1 METDGCVFGDG
12 GLGAE
17 HLVAPLENARVLTK
31 SPNEKNQLRN
41 LTMAYELH
49 YWPTIQGR
57 GEFVRLALE
66 AAGASYVDV
75 ARGTSTAASPK
86 TRGVEAMRHVLADGT
101 QVYPPF
107 APPFLK
113 DGPLMVGQTA
123 AILHYLGP
131 TLKLV
136 GRSEQARVWTQQIQ
150 LTIADMVTEAHDTHH
165 PVSAGLFYE
174 DQQPEALRRAQDFCA
189 RRMPK
194 FLQWFEQIVVRNPA
208 GSRHLVGGRLSYADL
223 SLFQLVEGLRYAF
236 PNAASSALA
245 RTPGVMAIHDTVAT
259 LPKVAAYLRSERR
272 IPFNEEGI
280 FRRYPELDSPP
291 C

>member
-1 METDGCVFGDG
+1 
-12 GLGAE
+12 
-17 HLVAPLENARVLTK
+17 
-31 SPNEKNQLRN
+31 
-41 LTMAYELH
+41 MAYELH

-75 ARGTSTAASPK
+75 ARGVPSDALTLTPTPTP
-86 TRGVEAMRHVLADGT
+86 TRGLDAMLHVLADDT
-101 QVYPPF
+101 LVYPPF

-113 DGPLMVGQTA
+113 DGALMVGQTA

-150 LTIADMVTEAHDTHH
+150 LTIADMVAEVHDTHH
-165 PVSAGLFYE
+165 PISTDLFYE
-174 DQQPEALRRAQDFCA
+174 DQQPQALQRSQEFC
-189 RRMPK
+189 RERIPK
-194 FLQWFEQIVVRNPA
+194 FLQWFEHIVQRNPA
-208 GSRHLVGGRLSYADL
+208 GPRHLVGGRLSYADL

-236 PNAASSALA
+236 PRAAARALA
-245 RTPGVMAIHDTVAT
+245 DTPGVMAIHSSVAA

-272 IPFNEEGI
+272 IAFNEDGI
-280 FRRYPELDSPP
+280 FRRYPELDSPA
-291 C
+291 